1 MSSNTRR
8 DKIIKQ
14 NEVFLMNDLNDQ
26 YIAILSELSGEQEN
40 FLENIRQLHQQQR
53 LWRQK
58 HLEKSKSKRVKQ
70 EEEVW
75 SIATIQQLKK

>member
-26 YIAILSELSGEQEN
+26 YIAILSELSGEQDPSATSTAKA
-40 FLENIRQLHQQQR
+40 LETKTLGKIQI
-53 LWRQK
+53 QK
-58 HLEKSKSKRVKQ
+58 GKTGRGSLVHSNNTTV
-70 EEEVW
+70 EERK
-75 SIATIQQLKK
+75 IN

>member
-26 YIAILSELSGEQEN
+26 YIAILSELSGEHPSATSTAKA
-40 FLENIRQLHQQQR
+40 LETKTLGKIQI
-53 LWRQK
+53 QK
-58 HLEKSKSKRVKQ
+58 GKTGRGSLVHSNNTPV
-70 EEEVW
+70 EERK
-75 SIATIQQLKK
+75 IN